1 MTNSFQDKILRSS
14 IPVSIKLEA
23 KTVDLDSHNFYTR
36 LSLSATVAISLA
48 QSFTEI
54 YAQSIVKPNSF

>member
-23 KTVDLDSHNFYTR
+23 KTVDLDSYKFYER
-36 LSLSATVAISLA
+36 LSLSTTVAISLA

-54 YAQSIVKPNSF
+54 YTQSLAKP

>member
-1 MTNSFQDKILRSS
+1 MTSSFQDKILRSS

-23 KTVDLDSHNFYTR
+23 KTVDLDSYNFYER
-36 LSLSATVAISLA
+36 LSFSTTVAISLA

-54 YAQSIVKPNSF
+54 YLQSLAKS

>member
-23 KTVDLDSHNFYTR
+23 KTVDLDSYNFYER
-36 LSLSATVAISLA
+36 LSFSTTVAISLA

-54 YAQSIVKPNSF
+54 YLQSLAKS

>member
-1 MTNSFQDKILRSS
+1 MANSFQDKILRSS

-23 KTVDLDSHNFYTR
+23 KMIDLDSHTFYER
-36 LSLSATVAISLA
+36 LSFSTAAAISLA

-54 YAQSIVKPNSF
+54 YTQTVAKP

>member
-23 KTVDLDSHNFYTR
+23 KTIDLNSSNFYER
-36 LSLSATVAISLA
+36 LSFSATTTISLA

-54 YAQSIVKPNSF
+54 YMQAVIKP

>member
-1 MTNSFQDKILRSS
+1 MTNSFQEKILRSS

-23 KTVDLDSHNFYTR
+23 KTVDLDSRSFYDR
-36 LSLSATVAISLA
+36 LSFGTTVAISLA

-54 YAQSIVKPNSF
+54 YTQSIVKP